1 MTAPIDYA
9 AFADLYDAIVQ
20 FDEDIAF
27 FTEAAARAGGH
38 VLELMSGTGRVS
50 IPLLEAGA
58 RLTCVDASREM
69 LARLRAKR
77 AARGGFDRIVLADVR
92 SLPFGRA
99 FDLAFLPFHSF
110 AELITDADR
119 RAALAS
125 VHRVLVRGGRFICTL
140 HNPAV
145 RLETID
151 GRVRTLGRRPR
162 PGGPGELALQT
173 RLAFDPATRLASG
186 TQWIDEL
193 DEEGR
198 VIRRRTLPIR
208 FALLDRAAFEALAE
222 AAGFRVLALSGD
234 YRDSPYRE
242 HESPYMIWTL
252 ERG

>member
-9 AFADLYDAIVQ
+9 IFADLYDAIVQ

-27 FTEAAARAGGH
+27 FTGAAARAGGN

-58 RLTCVDASREM
+58 RLTCADASREM
-69 LARLRAKR
+69 LSRLRAKR
-77 AARGGFDRIVLADVR
+77 AARGGPDRLVLADAR
-92 SLPFGRA
+92 SLPFCGA
-99 FDLAFLPFHSF
+99 FDLAFLAFHSF
-110 AELITDADR
+110 AELITDSDR
-119 RAALAS
+119 KAALSS
-125 VHRVLVRGGRFICTL
+125 VHRALVRRGRFICTL

-151 GRVRTLGRRPR
+151 GRLRTLGRCPR
-162 PGGPGELALQT
+162 PGGRGELVLRT
-173 RLAFDPATRLASG
+173 RLAFDHPTRLASG

-193 DEEGR
+193 DDEGR
-198 VIRRRTLPIR
+198 ALGRRTIPIR
-208 FALLDRAAFEALAE
+208 FALLDRAAFATLAE
-222 AAGFRVLALSGD
+222 AAGFRILALAGD

-242 HESPYMIWTL
+242 QESPYMIWTL

>member
-9 AFADLYDAIVQ
+9 VFADLYDAIVQ

-27 FTEAAARAGGH
+27 FTEAAARAAGN

-58 RLTCVDASREM
+58 PLTCVDASREM
-69 LARLRAKR
+69 LARLHAKR
-77 AARGGFDRIVLADVR
+77 AARGGPDRMVLADVR
-92 SLPFGRA
+92 SLPFCGA
-99 FDLAFLPFHSF
+99 FDLAILAFHSF

-119 RAALAS
+119 TAALSS
-125 VHRVLVRGGRFICTL
+125 VHRALVRGGRFICTL

-145 RLETID
+145 RLEAID
-151 GRVRTLGRRPR
+151 GRLRTVGRCPR
-162 PGGPGELALQT
+162 PSGRGELVLRT
-173 RLAFDPATRLASG
+173 RLAFDPATRLAGG
-186 TQWIDEL
+186 TQLIDEL
-193 DEEGR
+193 DDQGR
-198 VIRRRTLPIR
+198 AIGRRSMSIR

-242 HESPYMIWTL
+242 NESPYMIWTL
-252 ERG
+252 ERE